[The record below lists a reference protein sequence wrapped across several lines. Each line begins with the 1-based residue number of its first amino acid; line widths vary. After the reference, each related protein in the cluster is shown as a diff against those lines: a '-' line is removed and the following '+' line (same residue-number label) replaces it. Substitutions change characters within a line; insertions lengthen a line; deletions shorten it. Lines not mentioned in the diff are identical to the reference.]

1 MANNVGF
8 DSEPVVYVAPIVVD
22 AGPLLDPSRAL
33 DAAKDLARALQ
44 RHVNLVTIVGN
55 YQIVYY
61 IEIHGIRADVVQVG
75 IDVIKEGSML

>member
-1 MANNVGF
+1 MANNVRF

-44 RHVNLVTIVGN
+44 RNVSLVTIVGTH
-55 YQIVYY
+55 QIVYH
-61 IEIHGIRADVVQVG
+61 IEINGIRADVVRVG
-75 IDVIKEGSML
+75 IDVLPESSML